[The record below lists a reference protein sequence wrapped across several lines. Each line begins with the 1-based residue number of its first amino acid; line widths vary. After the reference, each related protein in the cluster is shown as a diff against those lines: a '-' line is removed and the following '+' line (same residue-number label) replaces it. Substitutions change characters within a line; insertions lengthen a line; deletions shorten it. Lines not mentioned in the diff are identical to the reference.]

1 MNTGDRKEHAS
12 SPQPQQQQQ
21 QQQQQQPQQQQQQKS
36 PQQQQINKYDALD
49 SSSTNNKLNH
59 KNNDKDRD
67 IIGKDS
73 SKSTNVVVIDESSC
87 SCPTKTKNQAQSPQ
101 GSEVS
106 GSTRSGATTS
116 SQRRRQLQFQRQKEA
131 KLYDPGD
138 EAASAPA
145 KPSTSP
151 ASAPIPAPPPGGE
164 LVNCIAYDDNTLVI
178 ERKPSPT
185 SPATSRRYLKAD
197 TPTRG
202 SRKYNR
208 KSPTLTTP
216 ATAIKSDLEVVIIK
230 PEHHHQHRSPTITL
244 PVPTVATGGQHSTGT
259 GSSPSGS
266 SIGISPAASTT
277 VLQQSC
283 SPLEVNASSDEPT
296 AQRNGQRQD
305 SGTTKK
311 RPNNTELAL
320 STVTSQIVNN
330 STYKL
335 DFKQRRHKNNNN
347 GGSEGGNGSA
357 GGGGSSNQSSKR
369 RKSSCTSC
377 GGAGGAGS
385 SQRLTPEEA
394 LVVAAQSAAA
404 GAASAWQ
411 QQPQNSVTSAGSTN
425 SSYSSGARDED
436 SSYSAVGGDSSS
448 SNSCNCD
455 ITGDNSTLH
464 GFGVGDISSFIGDDD
479 CDEDDDDPN
488 NPDLSSQTLRT
499 AAIVAAVAAAAKEQ
513 AETETSAGAGGGNT
527 DCDSFSDRRQDAD
540 DVRIIRCRSGGND
553 SLEDVGDVDDNA
565 DVVVKKNTRNN
576 RPSIRRTCRITEED
590 DDDDVEDGEY
600 DDEPEGTTIDIDE
613 QEQLAQQQDNDDQ
626 DDDDDEGEEEEE
638 DEEDDEDVDEY
649 YEEEED
655 ETQAFSPFYSSS
667 AELIDNFGGGA
678 GKFFNIMDFE
688 RGASGGGVFTPNGN
702 GGAGA
707 GGGDV
712 SQSRYDA
719 TETNLGGGT
728 NIMGIDAMGIANIP
742 ETMNGTTIGPS
753 GAGGQKPGAAGPKRP
768 QRRGKPQPDRP
779 QRALFCLTVK
789 NPLRALCIRIV
800 EWKPFEFLI
809 LLTIFAN
816 CVALAVYTPYPGSDS
831 NVTNQTLEKVEY
843 VFLVI
848 FTAECVMKIL
858 AYGFMLH
865 NGAYLRNG
873 WNLLDFTIVVIGAIS
888 TALSHLMKDAF
899 DVKALRAFRVLRPL
913 RLVSGVPSLQ
923 VVLNSILK
931 AMVPLFHIALLVI
944 FVIIIYAIIGLE
956 LFSGKLHKTCRNE
969 FTGEFEEE
977 SKPCGVGRKCNESL
991 GLKCYGGWEGPNDGI
1006 TNFDNFGLA
1015 MLTVFQCVTL
1025 EGWTDVLY
1033 SIQDSMGS
1041 DWQWMYFISM
1051 VILGAFFVMNLILGV
1066 LSGEFSKERNKAKN
1080 RGDFQKLREK
1090 QQIEED
1096 LRGYLD
1102 WITQAEDIEPDAV
1115 GGLMPDGKTKQSNDM
1130 DSTENF
1136 GEDLP
1141 EIQMTESRWRKMK
1154 KDFDRVNRRMRRAC
1168 RKAVKSQAFYWLIIV
1183 LVFLNTGVLATEHYK
1198 QPPWLDEFQ
1207 EYTNV
1212 FFIGLF
1218 TCEMILKMY
1227 SLGFQGYF
1235 VSLFNR
1241 FDCFVV
1247 IGSITETLLTNTGMM
1262 PPLGVSV
1269 LRCVRL
1275 LRVFKVTKYWRSLS
1289 NLVASLLNSIQSIAS
1304 LLLLL
1309 FLFIVIFALLGMQV
1323 FGGKFNG
1330 DGTEEKYRQN
1340 FDCFWQALLTV
1351 FQIMTGEDWN
1361 AVMYQGIAAYG
1372 GVSSYGA
1379 LACIYFIILFICGNY
1394 ILLNVFLAIAVDNL
1408 ADADSLSEVE
1418 KEEEPHDENALKR
1431 SHSPTPTIDGEDDEH
1446 LSIDMDMEHHEMD
1459 EDKMDHE
1466 TLSDEEVREMCEE
1479 EQEDSHS
1486 EVSAHV
1492 TARPRR
1498 LSEVSM
1504 KKTKKPI
1511 PRGSAFFIFSYTNR
1525 FRVFCHWLCNHS
1537 NFGNIILCCIMF
1549 SSAMLAAEN
1558 PLNAE
1563 APLNKVLNKFDYFFT
1578 AVFTIELILKLI
1590 SYGFVLHDGAFCR
1603 SAFNLLDLLV
1613 VCVSLISL
1621 VSSSNAISVVKILRV
1636 LRVLRPLR
1644 AINRAKGLKHV
1655 VQCVIVAVKT
1665 IGNIVLVTC
1674 LLQFMFAVIGV
1685 QLFKGK
1691 FFSCSDGSKM
1701 VEDDCCGTYLI
1712 YDDGDVHKPRL
1723 KEREWINNRFHF
1735 DDVAKG
1741 MLTLF
1746 TVSTFEG
1753 WPGLLYVSI
1762 DSNKENGGPIHNFR
1776 PIVAAYYIIY
1786 IIIIAFFMVNIFVG
1800 FVIVTFQNEGEQE
1813 YKNCD
1818 LDKNQRNCI
1827 EFALKAKPV
1836 RRYIPKH
1843 GIQYKV
1849 WWFVTSSS
1857 FEYTI
1862 FILIMINTVTLAMK
1876 FYNQPLWYTELLDA
1890 LNMIFT
1896 AVFALEFVFKL
1907 AAFRFKNYFGDAWNV
1922 FDFIIVLGSFIDIV
1936 YSEIK
1941 SKDTSQAACD
1951 IMEGC
1956 KNKAKAAGSNL
1967 ISINFFRLFRVMRLV
1982 KLLSKGEG
1990 IRTLLWTFIKS
2001 FQALPYVALLIVL
2014 LFFIYAVVGMQVF
2027 GKIALDNG
2035 YAITPNNNFQ
2045 TFQQAVLV
2053 LFRSA
2058 TGEAWQDIMMACS
2071 AQDDVKCDR
2080 ESDTPNGEC
2089 GSSIAYPYFIS
2100 FYVLC
2105 SFLIINLFVA
2115 VIMDN
2120 FDYLTRDWSIL
2131 GPHHLDEF
2139 IRLWSEYDPDAKGRI
2154 KHLDVVTLLRKISP
2168 PLGFGKLCPHRM
2180 ACKRLVSMN
2189 MPLNSDGTVLFNA
2202 TLFAVVRTSLSIKT
2216 EGNIDDANAELRA
2229 TIKQIWKRTNPKL
2242 LDQVCPPPGNDD
2254 EVTVGKFYAT
2264 YLIQDYFRRFKKRKE
2279 QEGKEGH
2286 PDSNTVTLQAGLRTL
2301 HEVSP
2306 ALKRAISGNL
2316 DELAEE
2322 PEPMHRRHHTL
2333 FGSVWS
2339 SIRRHGNGTFRRSAK
2354 ASASQSNGALTLT
2367 IGGSMAAGVGG
2378 STMVLGSDPAAG
2390 DYLYDT
2396 LNRSVADGVNHIT
2409 RNIMQARMAAS
2420 GKLQDELHASSGGE
2434 LRTFGESISMRPLAK
2449 NGSGGNASVGGAA
2462 SMLTRTLPPE
2472 ANAISYDN
2480 RNRGILLHP
2489 YNVYAPNGAI
2499 PGHERMIQSTPAS
2512 PYDQRRL
2519 PTSSDMNGLAESLIG
2534 GVLAAEG
2541 LGKYCDSEF
2550 VGTAARE
2557 MREALDMTPE
2567 EMNLAAHQIL
2577 SNEHS
2582 LSLIGSSNGSIFG
2595 DAGAGGGGAILGG
2608 SGPSSFSSGT
2618 LQSPP
2623 IPDNRLRRV
2632 ATIQTT
2638 TANNHKSQI
2647 SQNNTNNT
2655 RNLPTTSQNNISPTK
2670 QQQQQQSPQRG
2681 GPGPASSS

>member
-1 MNTGDRKEHAS
+1 MG
-12 SPQPQQQQQ
+12 
-21 QQQQQQPQQQQQQKS
+21 
-36 PQQQQINKYDALD
+36 
-49 SSSTNNKLNH
+49 
-59 KNNDKDRD
+59 
-67 IIGKDS
+67 
-73 SKSTNVVVIDESSC
+73 
-87 SCPTKTKNQAQSPQ
+87 
-101 GSEVS
+101 
-106 GSTRSGATTS
+106 
-116 SQRRRQLQFQRQKEA
+116 
-131 KLYDPGD
+131 
-138 EAASAPA
+138 
-145 KPSTSP
+145 
-151 ASAPIPAPPPGGE
+151 GGE
-164 LVNCIAYDDNTLVI
+164 LVNCIAYDDNTLII

-185 SPATSRRYLKAD
+185 SPASARRYMKAE

-208 KSPTLTTP
+208 KSTT
-216 ATAIKSDLEVVIIK
+216 AKSELEVIIVK
-230 PEHHHQHRSPTITL
+230 PEHRHQHRSPTITL
-244 PVPTVATGGQHSTGT
+244 PVPATATATTPATSAAAAT
-259 GSSPSGS
+259 SSGP
-266 SIGISPAASTT
+266 T
-277 VLQQSC
+277 VLQQRYMQLQLEHDKKFIYNAIQDFDYLEHTNSRNSRAYC
-283 SPLEVNASSDEPT
+283 SPLEVIAFSEETPAASSSRIR
-296 AQRNGQRQD
+296 AAA
-305 SGTTKK
+305 
-311 RPNNTELAL
+311 NNTELAL

-330 STYKL
+330 TTYKL

-347 GGSEGGNGSA
+347 NGSEANSA
-357 GGGGSSNQSSKR
+357 NSSKRQR
-369 RKSSCTSC
+369 RKSSCNSC
-377 GGAGGAGS
+377 GGTA
-385 SQRLTPEEA
+385 SQRLTPEE
-394 LVVAAQSAAA
+394 
-404 GAASAWQ
+404 AWQ

-425 SSYSSGARDED
+425 SSYSSGARDEE

-479 CDEDDDDPN
+479 CEEDDDDPD
-488 NPDLSSQTLRT
+488 NPDAADVSSQTLRT

-513 AETETSAGAGGGNT
+513 AATATAASSAGGGNT
-527 DCDSFSDRRQDAD
+527 DCESISERRQDAD
-540 DVRIIRCRSGGND
+540 DDADDEIRIIAGAALCGND

-565 DVVVKKNTRNN
+565 DVIVRRNTRNK
-576 RPSIRRTCRITEED
+576 RPSIQRTCRITEED
-590 DDDDVEDGEY
+590 DDGVEITDDDDY
-600 DDEPEGTTIDIDE
+600 DEEDEPEGTTIDIDD
-613 QEQLAQQQDNDDQ
+613 QEQLAQQQHDYQNQ
-626 DDDDDEGEEEEE
+626 DDDDDDEDDEEEE
-638 DEEDDEDVDEY
+638 DEEVDDDDEEADEY

-655 ETQAFSPFYSSS
+655 DTQAFSPFYSSS

-678 GKFFNIMDFE
+678 GKYFNIMDFE
-688 RGASGGGVFTPNGN
+688 RGAAGGGTFTPNGN
-702 GGAGA
+702 GGAA
-707 GGGDV
+707 GGGDMSNV
-712 SQSRYDA
+712 HNPQTD
-719 TETNLGGGT
+719 LGGGN

-753 GAGGQKPGAAGPKRP
+753 GGGGQKAGAAGQKRP

-779 QRALFCLTVK
+779 QRALFCLGVK
-789 NPLRALCIRIV
+789 NPIRALCIRIV

-816 CVALAVYTPYPGSDS
+816 CIALAVYTPYPGSDS

-843 VFLVI
+843 IFLVI

-858 AYGFMLH
+858 AYGFVLH

-956 LFSGKLHKTCRNE
+956 LFSGKLHKTCRDE
-969 FTGEFEEE
+969 VTGEYEEE
-977 SKPCGVGRKCNESL
+977 VRPCGIGRNCPE
-991 GLKCYGGWEGPNDGI
+991 GMKCYGNWAGPNSGI

-1033 SIQDSMGS
+1033 YIQDAMGS

-1102 WITQAEDIEPDAV
+1102 WITQAEDIEPDAT
-1115 GGLMPDGKTKQSNDM
+1115 GGLMPDGKNKQPNDM
-1130 DSTENF
+1130 DSTENM
-1136 GEDLP
+1136 GEEMP
-1141 EIQMTESRWRKMK
+1141 EMQITESRWRKMK

-1183 LVFLNTGVLATEHYK
+1183 LVFLNTGVLATEHYG
-1198 QPPWLDEFQ
+1198 QVDWLDEFQ
-1207 EYTNV
+1207 EYTNIV
-1212 FFIGLF
+1212 FIGLF
-1218 TCEMILKMY
+1218 TCEMLLKMY

-1247 IGSITETLLTNTGMM
+1247 IGSISETLLTKTGMM

-1323 FGGKFNG
+1323 FGGKFNYNE
-1330 DGTEEKYRQN
+1330 DEKYRTN
-1340 FDCFWQALLTV
+1340 FDCFWQSLLTV

-1361 AVMYQGIAAYG
+1361 AVMYVGINAYG

-1418 KEEEPHDENALKR
+1418 KDEEPHDEGAMKK
-1431 SHSPTPTIDGEDDEH
+1431 SHSPTPTIDGMDDEH
-1446 LSIDMDMEHHEMD
+1446 LSIDMDMDMENHDMD
-1459 EDKMDHE
+1459 DDKDHE
-1466 TLSDEEVREMCEE
+1466 TLSDEEVREMCEDE
-1479 EQEDSHS
+1479 E
-1486 EVSAHV
+1486 EVSARV

-1504 KKTKKPI
+1504 KTTKKPM
-1511 PRGSAFFIFSYTNR
+1511 PRDSAFFIFSYTNR

-1558 PLNAE
+1558 PLRANDE
-1563 APLNKVLNKFDYFFT
+1563 LNKVLLKFDYFFT

-1603 SAFNLLDLLV
+1603 SAFNLLDLVV
-1613 VCVSLISL
+1613 VCVSLIS
-1621 VSSSNAISVVKILRV
+1621 VAFSSNAISVVKILRV

-1644 AINRAKGLKHV
+1644 AINRAKGLKYV
-1655 VQCVIVAVKT
+1655 VKCVVVAIKT
-1665 IGNIVLVTC
+1665 IGNIMLVTY

-1701 VEDDCCGTYLI
+1701 VREECFGTYLV
-1712 YDDGDVHKPRL
+1712 YEGGDMNKPRL
-1723 KEREWINNRFHF
+1723 KEREWKNNGFHF

-1753 WPGLLYVSI
+1753 WPSLLYVSI
-1762 DSNKENGGPIHNFR
+1762 DSNKEDGGPIHNFR

-1876 FYNQPLWYTELLDA
+1876 FYQQPVWYTELLDA

-1941 SKDTSQAACD
+1941 SKNTSQAACD
-1951 IMEGC
+1951 IVEGC
-1956 KNKAKAAGSNL
+1956 KAKVKEAGSNL

-2014 LFFIYAVVGMQVF
+2014 LFFIYAVVGMQMF
-2027 GKIALDNG
+2027 GKIAING
-2035 YAITPNNNFQ
+2035 GTAITRNNNFQ

-2071 AQDDVKCDR
+2071 AQPEVRCD
-2080 ESDTPNGEC
+2080 ELSDTPNAQC

-2242 LDQVCPPPGNDD
+2242 LDQVVPPPGNDD

-2354 ASASQSNGALTLT
+2354 SSQSNGALT
-2367 IGGSMAAGVGG
+2367 IGGSSLAAAGVGG
-2378 STMVLGSDPAAG
+2378 STMVLGSADTAG
-2390 DYLYDT
+2390 TDYLYDN

-2409 RNIMQARMAAS
+2409 RNIMQARLAAS

-2449 NGSGGNASVGGAA
+2449 NGGAA
-2462 SMLTRTLPPE
+2462 AATVTGTLPPE
-2472 ANAISYDN
+2472 ANALSYDN

-2489 YNVYAPNGAI
+2489 YNNVYAPNGAI

-2582 LSLIGSSNGSIFG
+2582 MSLIGSSNGSIFG
-2595 DAGAGGGGAILGG
+2595 GAGGGAGGGSSSIAGAFGG
-2608 SGPSSFSSGT
+2608 SASGPSSLSPHEGSGT

-2632 ATIQTT
+2632 ATITT
-2638 TANNHKSQI
+2638 TNNNNKSQF
-2647 SQNNTNNT
+2647 SQNNNTNNINSRT
-2655 RNLPTTSQNNISPTK
+2655 MSPT
-2670 QQQQQQSPQRG
+2670 QQQQQQQQQQLSPQRNLG
-2681 GPGPASSS
+2681 SDQANPASFS

>member
-1 MNTGDRKEHAS
+1 MG
-12 SPQPQQQQQ
+12 
-21 QQQQQQPQQQQQQKS
+21 
-36 PQQQQINKYDALD
+36 
-49 SSSTNNKLNH
+49 
-59 KNNDKDRD
+59 
-67 IIGKDS
+67 
-73 SKSTNVVVIDESSC
+73 
-87 SCPTKTKNQAQSPQ
+87 
-101 GSEVS
+101 
-106 GSTRSGATTS
+106 
-116 SQRRRQLQFQRQKEA
+116 
-131 KLYDPGD
+131 
-138 EAASAPA
+138 
-145 KPSTSP
+145 
-151 ASAPIPAPPPGGE
+151 GGE
-164 LVNCIAYDDNTLVI
+164 LVNCIAYDDNTLII

-185 SPATSRRYLKAD
+185 SPATSRRYLKAE

-208 KSPTLTTP
+208 KSATP
-216 ATAIKSDLEVVIIK
+216 KSDLEVVILK

-244 PVPTVATGGQHSTGT
+244 PVPVTSMITGSGSASVSVSVSPTVAAVT
-259 GSSPSGS
+259 P
-266 SIGISPAASTT
+266 T

-283 SPLEVNASSDEPT
+283 SPLEGIAASSEDTHST
-296 AQRNGQRQD
+296 AGVSSCSR
-305 SGTTKK
+305 K
-311 RPNNTELAL
+311 RTNNTELAL

-347 GGSEGGNGSA
+347 GGSNSNGGNGHSN
-357 GGGGSSNQSSKR
+357 GSKRHR
-369 RKSSCTSC
+369 RKSSCNSC
-377 GGAGGAGS
+377 GGSIAGGGGNV

-394 LVVAAQSAAA
+394 AAA
-404 GAASAWQ
+404 TSTAATPAAAAAAAAVTWQ

-425 SSYSSGARDED
+425 SSYSSGGRDDD

-479 CDEDDDDPN
+479 CEAGDDDDDDPD
-488 NPDLSSQTLRT
+488 NPADLSSQTLRT

-513 AETETSAGAGGGNT
+513 AASSSVAGNT
-527 DCDSFSDRRQDAD
+527 DCESFSERRQDAD
-540 DVRIIRCRSGGND
+540 DEIRIIAGTAHSGND

-565 DVVVKKNTRNN
+565 DVIVRRNTRND

-590 DDDDVEDGEY
+590 DDDDEDEEY
-600 DDEPEGTTIDIDE
+600 DEEDEPEGTTIDIDDQE
-613 QEQLAQQQDNDDQ
+613 QQLAQQHEHYSEQ
-626 DDDDDEGEEEEE
+626 DDHNHHDDD
-638 DEEDDEDVDEY
+638 DEEDDEEVDEDDEEADEY

-655 ETQAFSPFYSSS
+655 DTQAFSPFYSSS

-688 RGASGGGVFTPNGN
+688 RGAAGGGTYTPNGN
-702 GGAGA
+702 GGAA
-707 GGGDV
+707 LGGDM
-712 SQSRYDA
+712 SHSHNPQTD
-719 TETNLGGGT
+719 LGGAT
-728 NIMGIDAMGIANIP
+728 NIMGVDTMGIANIP

-753 GAGGQKPGAAGPKRP
+753 GAGGQKPGAGGPKRP

-779 QRALFCLTVK
+779 QRALFCLGVK
-789 NPLRALCIRIV
+789 NPIRALCIRIV

-816 CVALAVYTPYPGSDS
+816 CIALAVYTPYPGSDS

-843 VFLVI
+843 IFLVI

-858 AYGFMLH
+858 AYGFVLH

-888 TALSHLMKDAF
+888 TGLSHFVKDGF

-956 LFSGKLHKTCRNE
+956 LFSGKLHKVCRDE
-969 FTGEFEEE
+969 VTGEYEDA
-977 SKPCGVGRKCNESL
+977 KRPCGVGYDCPE
-991 GLKCYGGWEGPNDGI
+991 GMKCYGNWIGPNFGI

-1015 MLTVFQCVTL
+1015 MLTVFQCITL

-1033 SIQDSMGS
+1033 YIQDAMGS

-1102 WITQAEDIEPDAV
+1102 WITQAEDIEPDAP
-1115 GGLMPDGKTKQSNDM
+1115 GGLMPDGKGKQPNEM
-1130 DSTENF
+1130 DSTENM
-1136 GEDLP
+1136 GEEMP
-1141 EIQMTESRWRKMK
+1141 EMQITESRWRKMK

-1168 RKAVKSQAFYWLIIV
+1168 RRAVKSQAFYWLIIV
-1183 LVFLNTGVLATEHYK
+1183 LVFLNTGVLATEHYG
-1198 QPPWLDEFQ
+1198 QVDWLDEFQ
-1207 EYTNV
+1207 EYTNMV
-1212 FFIGLF
+1212 FIGLF
-1218 TCEMILKMY
+1218 TCEMLLKMY

-1247 IGSITETLLTNTGMM
+1247 IGSISETLLTKTGVM

-1323 FGGKFNG
+1323 FGGKFNYNE
-1330 DGTEEKYRQN
+1330 DEKVRQN
-1340 FDCFWQALLTV
+1340 FDCFWQSMLTV

-1361 AVMYQGIAAYG
+1361 AVMYVGINAYG

-1418 KEEEPHDENALKR
+1418 KEDEPASSTEPDDGVMKK
-1431 SHSPTPTIDGEDDEH
+1431 SHSPTPTIDGMDDEH
-1446 LSIDMDMEHHEMD
+1446 MSIDMDMEHHDMD
-1459 EDKMDHE
+1459 DDKLDHE

-1479 EQEDSHS
+1479 EE
-1486 EVSAHV
+1486 EVDEEGMI

-1498 LSEVSM
+1498 MSEVNTA
-1504 KKTKKPI
+1504 TKILPI
-1511 PRGSAFFIFSYTNR
+1511 PPGTSFFLFSQTNR

-1558 PLNAE
+1558 PLKANDD
-1563 APLNKVLNKFDYFFT
+1563 LNKVLNKFDYFFT

-1685 QLFKGK
+1685 QLFKYVVKCVVVAIKTIGNIMLVTYLLQFMFAVIGVQLFKGK

-1701 VEDDCCGTYLI
+1701 VKEECYGTYLV
-1712 YDDGDVHKPRL
+1712 YEGGDMNKPRL
-1723 KEREWINNRFHF
+1723 KEREWDNNGFHF

-1753 WPGLLYVSI
+1753 WPSLLYVSI

-1876 FYNQPLWYTELLDA
+1876 FYQQPIWYTELLDA
-1890 LNMIFT
+1890 LNMLFT

-1951 IMEGC
+1951 IVEGC
-1956 KNKAKAAGSNL
+1956 KQRVKAAGSNL

-2027 GKIALDNG
+2027 GKIALDSET
-2035 YAITPNNNFQ
+2035 AITRNNNFQ

-2058 TGEAWQDIMMACS
+2058 TGEAWQEIMMSCS
-2071 AQDDVKCDR
+2071 AQPDVRCDQN
-2080 ESDTPNGEC
+2080 SDTPGEQC

-2242 LDQVCPPPGNDD
+2242 LDQVVPPPGNDD

-2354 ASASQSNGALTLT
+2354 ASQSNGALT
-2367 IGGSMAAGVGG
+2367 IGGSSLAAAGVGG
-2378 STMVLGSDPAAG
+2378 SSLVLGNVDSG
-2390 DYLYDT
+2390 GTDYLYDS
-2396 LNRSVADGVNHIT
+2396 LNRSVADGVNHIA

-2449 NGSGGNASVGGAA
+2449 NGSGASTVAG
-2462 SMLTRTLPPE
+2462 TLPPE

-2489 YNVYAPNGAI
+2489 YNNVYAPNGAI

-2519 PTSSDMNGLAESLIG
+2519 PTSFEMNGLAESLIG

-2557 MREALDMTPE
+2557 MQEALDMTPE

-2582 LSLIGSSNGSIFG
+2582 MSLIGSSNGSIFG
-2595 DAGAGGGGAILGG
+2595 GPGGAIGG
-2608 SGPSSFSSGT
+2608 GMSGGSSSIAGAFGGSASGPSSFSPMHQGSGT

-2632 ATIQTT
+2632 ATITT
-2638 TANNHKSQI
+2638 TNNNKSQF
-2647 SQNNTNNT
+2647 SQMNTNN
-2655 RNLPTTSQNNISPTK
+2655 NLNSRTTAASPTTSQTTNSPTQL
-2670 QQQQQQSPQRG
+2670 QQQQQQQLQQQQHQQQLQ
-2681 GPGPASSS
+2681 